1 VEAMN
6 ESITSEVE
14 ARLEALFGDMEEQ
27 PAAREEDPQP
37 QDDPLRKLKAA
48 VLSLEWEITDEVIS
62 ALMSELDGLK
72 RTLEGDQ
79 TAQVFLQLLIALGS
93 YVRAK
98 RGKAHPHTLDALSE
112 VFSNFEEAL
121 SSETTAAAKRK
132 LLHKSIE
139 RFKQLK
145 QEIALKKT
153 EPVKK
158 VENKDAPAKEE
169 TPQASLNKPKWEIS
183 KESWEELMQSNQSVA
198 LSVEALVRNMEEIT
212 EVFRSQ
218 YDALREEMH
227 AAEAAPERC
236 RKKRASGRVPKY
248 SISKAAK
255 RNRRG

>member
-1 VEAMN
+1 VEGMN

-37 QDDPLRKLKAA
+37 QDDPLRKLKAT

-79 TAQVFLQLLIALGS
+79 AAQVFLQLLLALGS

-112 VFSNFEEAL
+112 VFNNFEEAL
-121 SSETTAAAKRK
+121 SSGTAAAVKKK
-132 LLHKSIE
+132 LLHKSVE
-139 RFKQLK
+139 RFKHLK
-145 QEIALKKT
+145 QEIALKKAET
-153 EPVKK
+153 VKK
-158 VENKDAPAKEE
+158 VENKDGPAKEE
-169 TPQASLNKPKWEIS
+169 TPQAPFHKQKWEIS
-183 KESWEELMQSNQSVA
+183 KESWEALMQSNQNVA
-198 LSVEALVRNMEEIT
+198 LSVEALVRNMEEIA
-212 EVFRSQ
+212 ELFRSQ

-227 AAEAAPERC
+227 VAAAAPERC

-248 SISKAAK
+248 STSKAAK

>member
-27 PAAREEDPQP
+27 PAAQKEDPQP
-37 QDDPLRKLKAA
+37 QDSPLRKLKAT
-48 VLSLEWEITDEVIS
+48 VLSIEWEITDEVIS

-72 RTLEGDQ
+72 RTYEGDH

-98 RGKAHPHTLDALSE
+98 RGKAHPHTLDVLNA
-112 VFSNFEEAL
+112 VFSNFEKAL
-121 SSETTAAAKRK
+121 SSETAAAAKRK
-132 LLHKSIE
+132 LLHKSVE

-145 QEIALKKT
+145 QEIALKKA
-153 EPVKK
+153 ESVKK
-158 VENKDAPAKEE
+158 VENKVGPAVEE
-169 TPQASLNKPKWEIS
+169 TPQALLHKSKWEIS
-183 KESWEELMQSNQSVA
+183 KESWEEMMQSNQNLA
-198 LSVEALVRNMEEIT
+198 LSVETLVRNMEEVA
-212 EVFRSQ
+212 ELFRSQ

-227 AAEAAPERC
+227 GAAAVPDRS
-236 RKKRASGRVPKY
+236 RKGWGSGRVPKY

>member
-1 VEAMN
+1 MN

-27 PAAREEDPQP
+27 PAAREKNPQP
-37 QDDPLRKLKAA
+37 QDDPLRKLKAT

-79 TAQVFLQLLIALGS
+79 AAQVFLQLLIALGS

-121 SSETTAAAKRK
+121 CSETAAAAKRK
-132 LLHKSIE
+132 LLHKSVE

-145 QEIALKKT
+145 QEIAHKRA
-153 EPVKK
+153 EPIKK
-158 VENKDAPAKEE
+158 VEDEAIPAKEE
-169 TPQASLNKPKWEIS
+169 TPQVPLEKPRWEIP
-183 KESWEELMQSNQSVA
+183 KESWEELMRSNQNLA
-198 LSVEALVRNMEEIT
+198 RSVEALVRNMEEIA
-212 EVFRSQ
+212 ELFRSQ

-227 AAEAAPERC
+227 VAAAAPDRC
-236 RKKRASGRVPKY
+236 RKKWAGGCVPKY
-248 SISKAAK
+248 SISRAAK
-255 RNRRG
+255 RNGRG